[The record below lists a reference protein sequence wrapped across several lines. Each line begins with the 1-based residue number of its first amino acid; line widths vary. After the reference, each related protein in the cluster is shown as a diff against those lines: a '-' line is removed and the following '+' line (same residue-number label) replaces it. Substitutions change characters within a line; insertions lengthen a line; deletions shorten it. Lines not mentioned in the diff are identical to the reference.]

1 MQYKDNAE
9 KAKKILIF
17 SIEKTKAIDKN
28 YTKKD
33 ELKIKKQ
40 KSIKQ
45 SFQSLNIWNTGKTV
59 FFNDVACT

>member
-17 SIEKTKAIDKN
+17 PIEKTKAIDKN

-59 FFNDVACT
+59 FFNYVACC